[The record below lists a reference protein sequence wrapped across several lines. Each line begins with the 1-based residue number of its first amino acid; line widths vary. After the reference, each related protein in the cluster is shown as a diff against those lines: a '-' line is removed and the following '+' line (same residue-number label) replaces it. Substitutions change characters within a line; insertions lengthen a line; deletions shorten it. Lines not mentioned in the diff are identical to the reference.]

1 MFKRD
6 YIPMII
12 EMPISVAQGDT
23 WILMSCLTKGYGFC
37 IQESMSVY
45 RVNESSTWTPKK
57 TIDRFLN
64 SLHLLIRVGL
74 RYPHIYGIQS
84 LKKIAS
90 ALNNFSLSE
99 MKAYEPEDYK
109 NSINAL
115 KSNDPFFSKLLEV
128 LLFTKMLLE
137 SVQRKLSKVRIL
149 IGSKI

>member
-1 MFKRD
+1 MFRKEC
-6 YIPMII
+6 ISSFIN
-12 EMPISVAQGDT
+12 MPISVAQGDS
-23 WILMSCLTKGYGFC
+23 WILMSCLTMGYGFC
-37 IQESMSVY
+37 IQEKMSVY
-45 RVNESSTWTPKK
+45 RVNESSIWTPQK
-57 TIDRFLN
+57 TMYRFLN
-64 SLHLLIRVGL
+64 SLHLLVRLGF
-74 RYPHIYGIQS
+74 RYPQIYGIQA

-99 MKAYEPEDYK
+99 MKAYEPEDYN

-115 KSNDPFFSKLLEV
+115 KSKDPVFSKLLEV